1 MNTTMHCS
9 DCFTDSAK
17 WRWGMWKPFQG
28 SASHRSMILGHK
40 ASSPSS
46 GGRENPSR
54 ARTACQRSSG
64 SQWGMLETV
73 V

>member
-9 DCFTDSAK
+9 DCSTDIAK
-17 WRWGMWKPFQG
+17 SRWGIWKPFHG

-54 ARTACQRSSG
+54 ARTACPRSSG
-64 SQWGMLETV
+64 SQWGTLETV